1 MKRLIVATLAFCLAT
16 GSVMAQDKTAP
27 NPLTISGYAELYYG
41 YDFNK
46 PINNNRPG
54 FLYSYNRA
62 NEVNLNLGYVK
73 AAYAK
78 NNVRANFALAAGTYM
93 NANLAA
99 EAGVFKNIFEANAG
113 IKLSKTSSL
122 WLDAGIFASHIG
134 FESAIGKDCWNLTRS
149 ILAENSP
156 YYESGIK
163 LGYTSANEK
172 WYLSAMLLNGWQRIH
187 RVNGN
192 TTPAFGTQITYKPST
207 KVTIN
212 SSSFISNDKP
222 DSARQMRYFHNF
234 YGIFQLSNSV
244 AATLGFDAG
253 MEQQQKGS
261 SKMNTWYSPVVI
273 VKFTTSP
280 KTALAIRAEYYSD
293 KNGVIISSGTHNGFK
308 TWGFSSNFDVN
319 ISTNALWRIELRSLT
334 SKDAIFA
341 KGNDVSNN
349 NTLLATSLAISF

>member
-1 MKRLIVATLAFCLAT
+1 MKRMIVTTLAFCLAK
-16 GSVMAQDKTAP
+16 GSIMAQDKTAV

-46 PINNNRPG
+46 PINNTRPG

-62 NEVNLNLGYVK
+62 NEVNLNLGFVK
-73 AAYAK
+73 MAYTK
-78 NNVRANFALAAGTYM
+78 NNIRANFALAAGTYM
-93 NANLAA
+93 NTNLAA
-99 EAGVFKNIFEANAG
+99 EPGVFKNIFEANAG
-113 IKLSKTSSL
+113 IKLSTTSTL

-187 RVNGN
+187 RVSGN
-192 TTPAFGTQITYKPST
+192 TTPAVGTQITYKPST
-207 KVTIN
+207 KVTLN
-212 SSSFISNDKP
+212 SSSFVGNDKP
-222 DSARQMRYFHNF
+222 DSIRQMRYFLNF

-244 AATLGFDAG
+244 AATLGFDIG
-253 MEQQQKGS
+253 IEQQQKGS
-261 SKMNTWYSPVVI
+261 SKMNTWYSPVAI

-280 KTALAIRAEYYSD
+280 KTAFAIRAEYYSD
-293 KNGVIISSGTHNGFK
+293 KNGVILATGTPNGFK
-308 TWGFSSNFDVN
+308 TWGFSSNFDVTIN
-319 ISTNALWRIELRSLT
+319 DNALWRVELRSLN

-341 KGNDVSNN
+341 KGNNTSSS
-349 NTLLATSLAISF
+349 NTLLATSLAINF